1 MFGKP
6 VTSPSGDPAVEL
18 QLELMP
24 AGDPIFMTRRDV
36 VRAVADVR
44 RRLEPE
50 PPISMRFLLVPAGEL
65 LLQVV
70 QACGLSTLEQVEALG
85 AGLWTD
91 LAWPLEEAKS

>member
-1 MFGKP
+1 MFGKL

-18 QLELMP
+18 RLELVP
-24 AGDPIFMTRRDV
+24 AADPNYLARRDV

-50 PPISMRFLLVPAGEL
+50 PPISMRFLLVPAGEF

-70 QACGLSTLEQVEALG
+70 QACGLSTLEQIEALG

-91 LAWPLEEAKS
+91 LAWPEEPQP